1 MKKDKEMAQKPMMTM
16 PEPPEPEPSVT
27 ISWPGKGVKLDAAAG
42 TLGQDV
48 KVRVVVEGT
57 VKGFGL
63 HDYGGNVD
71 VKTASVSVVKLA
83 KDAKGAKTMTEEMAG
98 IHAKRKRAA
107 GDED

>member
-1 MKKDKEMAQKPMMTM
+1 MKHGKHEKAEKAMAPAM
-16 PEPPEPEPSVT
+16 PSPPEPSVNV
-27 ISWPGKGVKLDAAAG
+27 SWPGKGVKLDAAAG

-83 KDAKGAKTMTEEMAG
+83 SAKTMTEEMAG
-98 IHAKRKRAA
+98 IHAKRKRGA
-107 GDED
+107 DEED

>member
-1 MKKDKEMAQKPMMTM
+1 MKHAEHTAPAM
-16 PEPPEPEPSVT
+16 PKEPEPSVN

-83 KDAKGAKTMTEEMAG
+83 KGEGAKTMTQEMAG
-98 IHAKRKRAA
+98 IHAKRKRGA
-107 GDED
+107 DEED

>member
-1 MKKDKEMAQKPMMTM
+1 MKHAEHTAPAM
-16 PEPPEPEPSVT
+16 PKEPEPSVNV
-27 ISWPGKGVKLDAAAG
+27 SWPGKGVKLEATAG

-48 KVRVVVEGT
+48 RVRVTVEGT

-83 KDAKGAKTMTEEMAG
+83 KGDKGMADEMAG
-98 IHAKRKRAA
+98 IRANRKRAA
-107 GDED
+107 DDED

>member
-1 MKKDKEMAQKPMMTM
+1 MKKAEKETAAAMPMKM
-16 PEPPEPEPSVT
+16 PEPEPSVSV
-27 ISWPGKGVKLDAAAG
+27 SWPGKGVKLDAAAG

-48 KVRVVVEGT
+48 KVRVVVEGI

-83 KDAKGAKTMTEEMAG
+83 KGAKTMTEEMAG
-98 IHAKRKRAA
+98 VHARRKRAD

>member
-1 MKKDKEMAQKPMMTM
+1 MPKHKDHSMTAM
-16 PEPPEPEPSVT
+16 PEAPEPSVN
-27 ISWPGKGVKLDAAAG
+27 ISWPAKGVKLDAAAG

-48 KVRVVVEGT
+48 RVRVTVEGT

-83 KDAKGAKTMTEEMAG
+83 KGAKTMTEDMAG
-98 IHAKRKRAA
+98 IHAKRKRAD